1 MREIHWAVLGTG
13 VIANEMATALE
24 KNGKKLYAVGNRTYE
39 KAVKFGEKYGSKR
52 CIRILMKCSRI
63 RSGCGLYYNAS

>member
-24 KNGKKLYAVGNRTYE
+24 KNGKKLYAVRKGCKVWR
-39 KAVKFGEKYGSKR
+39 KIRDQKGVYGF
-52 CIRILMKCSRI
+52 
-63 RSGCGLYYNAS
+63 